1 MLLVCGSNTT
11 EAHPI
16 VGLKVK
22 EAAARGTTVIC
33 IDPRRTD
40 VAAIAQEQP
49 DGIWMRLK
57 AGTNIPLLNSLL
69 YVILEEGLFN
79 KEFVASRTENLDAI
93 RKSVSDYPPERAA
106 EITGVDAE
114 VIRRAARLYAGAET
128 ALILYGLGVA
138 EHKGG
143 TAGVIALA
151 NLVLATGHVGR
162 PHSGIDPLRG
172 QNNVQGSCDMG
183 TLPYVYPGYQSTDD
197 PKVLERFARAWGVG
211 GLPVTAGLLEPE
223 MYEKALEKNLRGMYI
238 VGYDPA
244 QTQANIG
251 HVHNA
256 LKNLDFLVVQDMF
269 LTETAKFAHVV
280 LPAAC
285 FYEKEGT
292 FTSGERRVRKIS
304 KALNPPGQAK
314 ADWEIICLLSRAMG
328 YPMDYP
334 SPCHILDEIA
344 RLTPSY
350 AGISCGRLGEKG
362 QVWPCPDAEHPGT
375 PLLHTSDFPIG
386 KGRFV
391 PVSYVLPEEDADME
405 YPLALI
411 TGRRLEHYNNGS
423 MTTRCSGFDRLSAAE
438 TVEIHP
444 EDAKSLGVSQGDM
457 VYVESRRGKVRAEA
471 RITEKSRPGS
481 VFMGFHFQSCLTNLL
496 TSHGLDPKT
505 LTPEYKVCAVRII
518 PAS

>member
-49 DGIWMRLK
+49 EGIWLRLK

-69 YVILEEGLFN
+69 YVILEEGLAN
-79 KEFVASRTENLDAI
+79 EEFIALRTENLESV
-93 RKSVSDYPPERAA
+93 RKTVEDYAPELVS
-106 EITGVDAE
+106 EITGVEAGD
-114 VIRRAARLYAGAET
+114 IRRAARLYAGAGK
-128 ALILYGLGVA
+128 AMILYGLGVA

-143 TAGVIALA
+143 TAGVMALA

-183 TLPYVYPGYQSTDD
+183 TLPYVYPGYQATDD
-197 PKVLERFARAWGVG
+197 PEVLERFAKNWGIG
-211 GLPVTAGLLEPE
+211 GLPVTPGLLEPE
-223 MYEKALEKNLRGMYI
+223 MYERALKKGLRGMYI

-251 HVHNA
+251 HVHDA
-256 LKNLDFLVVQDMF
+256 LKSLDFLMVQDLF
-269 LTETAKFAHVV
+269 LTETARLAHVV

-292 FTSGERRVRKIS
+292 FTSGERRVRRIH
-304 KALNPPGQAK
+304 KALNPPGQAR
-314 ADWEIICLLSRAMG
+314 ADWEIICLLSQAMG
-328 YPMDYP
+328 YPMPYP
-334 SPCHILDEIA
+334 GPSHIMDEIA
-344 RLTPSY
+344 QLTPSY
-350 AGISCGRLGEKG
+350 SGISYQSLGEQG
-362 QVWPCPDAEHPGT
+362 QVWPCPETGHPGT

-391 PVSYVLPEEDADME
+391 PVSYILPEEDADMD
-405 YPLALI
+405 YPLVLI

-423 MTTRCSGFDRLSAAE
+423 MTTRCTGFDRLSSGE

-444 EDAKSLGVSQGDM
+444 GDAKAAGVEHGDT
-457 VYVESRRGKVRAEA
+457 VYVESRRGKVKAVA
-471 RITEKSRPGS
+471 RVTEKSRPGS
-481 VFMGFHFQSCLTNLL
+481 VFMTFHFQDCLTNLL

-505 LTPEYKVCAVRII
+505 LTPEYKVCAVRIS
-518 PAS
+518 PAQ